1 MCISVSLRCLP
12 NNMTP
17 EFMPMKKLFLTVSIL
32 ICAVLSAYGQNTAS
46 SLFWKSDSLQVGEIV
61 SERADLFD
69 EVGHNGPALENSHM
83 VLRLYYDD
91 SGAVDVY
98 SKSGRGKELERYL
111 WYPDSLQQAQLGAG
125 SDAYVVGETLG
136 LGGVALW
143 DGEEVVRL
151 VATKGR
157 TARRGMTKNGSYME
171 MVAYGVEYMSG
182 LVDISIRID
191 VTAKDRNAKVTA
203 HELSGKKV
211 QFVTGVNWHEGQ
223 HVSFDERHICVW
235 GTHPSDTTVSSFP
248 VGAGMLY
255 SAKLFPVVEKTVDM
269 VRIISKHTDKVSTSI
284 VAASTKEAELN
295 SLRRFEAYLKK

>member
-1 MCISVSLRCLP
+1 
-12 NNMTP
+12 MTP
-17 EFMPMKKLFLTVSIL
+17 EFITMKKLFVSVSIL
-32 ICAVLSAYGQNTAS
+32 VFAVLSSYGQNTAS

-69 EVGHNGPALENSHM
+69 ELGHNGPALENSHM
-83 VLRLYYDD
+83 ALRLYYDD

-111 WYPDSLQQAQLGAG
+111 WYPDSLQQAEHGAG
-125 SDAYVVGETLG
+125 SDAYVTGETLG
-136 LGGVALW
+136 LGGIALW
-143 DGEEVVRL
+143 DGDEVIRL

-157 TARRGMTKNGSYME
+157 TARTGMTKNGSYME

-223 HVSFDERHICVW
+223 HVSFDESHICVW
-235 GTHPSDTTVSSFP
+235 GIHPSDSTASSFP

-255 SAKLFPVVEKTVDM
+255 SAKLFPVVEKTDDM
-269 VRIISKHTDKVSTSI
+269 VRIISKHTDKISTII

>member
-1 MCISVSLRCLP
+1 
-12 NNMTP
+12 
-17 EFMPMKKLFLTVSIL
+17 MKKLFLTVSIL
-32 ICAVLSAYGQNTAS
+32 IFAVLSAYGQNTAS

-111 WYPDSLQQAQLGAG
+111 WYPDSLQQAEHGAG
-125 SDAYVVGETLG
+125 ADAYVVGETLG

-223 HVSFDERHICVW
+223 HVSFDESHICVW

-255 SAKLFPVVEKTVDM
+255 SAKSFPVVEKTVDM

>member
-1 MCISVSLRCLP
+1 
-12 NNMTP
+12 
-17 EFMPMKKLFLTVSIL
+17 MKKLFLSVSIL
-32 ICAVLSAYGQNTAS
+32 IFAVLSSYGQNTAS

-69 EVGHNGPALENSHM
+69 ELGHNGPALENSHM
-83 VLRLYYDD
+83 ALRLYYDD

-111 WYPDSLQQAQLGAG
+111 WYPDSLQQAEHGAG
-125 SDAYVVGETLG
+125 SDAYVTGETLG
-136 LGGVALW
+136 LGGIALW
-143 DGEEVVRL
+143 DGDEVIRL

-157 TARRGMTKNGSYME
+157 TARTGMNKNGSYME

-223 HVSFDERHICVW
+223 HVSFDESHICVW
-235 GTHPSDTTVSSFP
+235 GIHPSDSTVSSFP

-255 SAKLFPVVEKTVDM
+255 SAKLFPVVEKTDDM
-269 VRIISKHTDKVSTSI
+269 VRIISKHTDKISTII

>member
-1 MCISVSLRCLP
+1 
-12 NNMTP
+12 
-17 EFMPMKKLFLTVSIL
+17 MKKLFVSFSIL
-32 ICAVLSAYGQNTAS
+32 VLAVLSSYGQNTAS

-69 EVGHNGPALENSHM
+69 ELGHNGPALENSHM
-83 VLRLYYDD
+83 ALRLYYDD

-111 WYPDSLQQAQLGAG
+111 WYPDSLQQAEHGAG
-125 SDAYVVGETLG
+125 SDACVTGETLG
-136 LGGVALW
+136 LGGIALW
-143 DGEEVVRL
+143 DGDEVIRL

-157 TARRGMTKNGSYME
+157 TARTGMTKNGSYME

-223 HVSFDERHICVW
+223 HVSFDESHICVW
-235 GTHPSDTTVSSFP
+235 GIHPSDSTASSFP

-255 SAKLFPVVEKTVDM
+255 SAKLFPVVEKTDDM
-269 VRIISKHTDKVSTSI
+269 VRIISKHTDQISTII